1 VEGGLRQ
8 YFPSS
13 YNAGQNVNGGVPG
26 NIIVT
31 GDPGPAILP
40 VMAAPVKDSIAL
52 YAKLQWAEEH
62 IFKLKESWDVFIEED
77 SFPVRFQDTPDG
89 SYRMYYLG
97 PVAPIRVE
105 FPLMTGDVIHNLRSA
120 LDHLAYRLV
129 CVGTASSG
137 PFDRVYFP
145 IGGRPDKFEGQIQTL
160 KKYLRPDAIKPLT
173 EIHAYPGGPGELLWQ
188 IHQFNNIDK
197 HRLLLTITSQNRL
210 RSMSPA
216 EISKIRTQFI
226 GMKDIPEANDPRM
239 FLKAGV
245 RHLALEANHVLDIF
259 PRSEVHENMHFPIEI
274 AFGEPETVKGKSVVE
289 TLHLA
294 AGRVRNIIMRFDN
307 DGLLD

>member
-1 VEGGLRQ
+1 
-8 YFPSS
+8 
-13 YNAGQNVNGGVPG
+13 
-26 NIIVT
+26 
-31 GDPGPAILP
+31 
-40 VMAAPVKDSIAL
+40 MAAPAKESIAL
-52 YAKLQWAEEH
+52 YAKLEWAEEH

-77 SFPVRFQDTPDG
+77 SYPIRFQDTPDG
-89 SYRMYYLG
+89 SQRLYYLG

-105 FPLMTGDVIHNLRSA
+105 FPLRTGDVIHNLRSA

-145 IGGRPDKFEGQIQTL
+145 IGDRPDRFEAGIQ
-160 KKYLRPDAIKPLT
+160 AIKKCLRSDAVKPIT

-188 IHQFNNIDK
+188 LHQLDNIDK
-197 HRLLLTITSQNRL
+197 HRLLLTVISQNRL

-216 EISKIRTQFI
+216 EISKIRSQFLR
-226 GMKDIPEANDPRM
+226 MRDIPEANDPKM

-245 RHLALEANHVLDIF
+245 SHLSLEANHVLDIL
-259 PRSEVHENMHFPIEI
+259 PISEVHENMHFPIEL
-274 AFGEPETVKGKSVVE
+274 AFGEPETVMGKSVVE
-289 TLHLA
+289 TLHQA
-294 AGRVRNIIMRFDN
+294 AGSIRNIIGRFDD